1 MRASRN
7 SFPKRFDV
15 SAPGESHFPKGL
27 EFPRLA
33 KVISRKVCDFRAWR
47 KSFPEWF
54 RVSAYGES
62 YFPNGLAFPRMAR
75 VISRMVLDFRHT
87 FKIVSQMYI
96 TLRVS
101 HLVENPMDGKAGLF
115 IFINCM
121 YE

>member
-1 MRASRN
+1 MTCGPPTN
-7 SFPKRFDV
+7 NFPNGF
-15 SAPGESHFPKGL
+15 A
-27 EFPRLA
+27 FPRMA

-62 YFPNGLAFPRMAR
+62 YFPNGLAFPRMTR

-115 IFINCM
+115 IFIDCM